1 MHEKVFHHR
10 HDDHGSPGTDQDRR
24 SRTEE
29 AAPEWSYTLN
39 GPQVNYTEG
48 QRVTRNGRLFEC
60 RQWDAASMAVIVP
73 PEANPEWWA
82 EVQGQ

>member
-1 MHEKVFHHR
+1 MKKMFIIAMTIMAVLA
-10 HDDHGSPGTDQDRR
+10 QI
-24 SRTEE
+24 RTEE

>member
-1 MHEKVFHHR
+1 MKKFFIIAMMIMAVLA
-10 HDDHGSPGTDQDRR
+10 PI
-24 SRTEE
+24 RTEE
-29 AAPEWSYTLN
+29 AEPEWSYTLN

-73 PEANPEWWA
+73 PEANPDWWA

>member
-1 MHEKVFHHR
+1 MKKFFIIAMMIMAVLA
-10 HDDHGSPGTDQDRR
+10 QI
-24 SRTEE
+24 RTEE

-60 RQWDAASMAVIVP
+60 RQWEAASMAVIVP

>member
-1 MHEKVFHHR
+1 MKKFFIIARMIMAVLT
-10 HDDHGSPGTDQDRR
+10 PI
-24 SRTEE
+24 RTEE

-82 EVQGQ
+82 EVQ

>member
-1 MHEKVFHHR
+1 MKKMFIIAMMIMAVLA
-10 HDDHGSPGTDQDRR
+10 PI
-24 SRTEE
+24 RTEE

-39 GPQVNYTEG
+39 GQQVNYTEG

-73 PEANPEWWA
+73 PDANPEWWA

>member
-1 MHEKVFHHR
+1 MKKFFIIAMMIMAVLA
-10 HDDHGSPGTDQDRR
+10 QI
-24 SRTEE
+24 RTEE

-60 RQWDAASMAVIVP
+60 RQWEAASMAVIVP
-73 PEANPEWWA
+73 PEANQEWWA

>member
-1 MHEKVFHHR
+1 MKKFFIIAMMIMAVLA
-10 HDDHGSPGTDQDRR
+10 QI
-24 SRTEE
+24 RTEE

>member
-1 MHEKVFHHR
+1 MKKMFIIAMMIMAVLA
-10 HDDHGSPGTDQDRR
+10 PI
-24 SRTEE
+24 RTEE
-29 AAPEWSYTLN
+29 AATEWSYTLN

>member
-1 MHEKVFHHR
+1 MKKFFIIAMMIMAVLA
-10 HDDHGSPGTDQDRR
+10 QI
-24 SRTEE
+24 RTEE
-29 AAPEWSYTLN
+29 AAQEWSYTLN

-60 RQWDAASMAVIVP
+60 RQWNAASMAVIVP

-82 EVQGQ
+82 EVQ